1 MVLERSRYFV
11 MTNGIAAYHAHGTIN
26 RKCEVQVKNFHSH
39 GLLSFLKM
47 EILYFALPV
56 VISNVVWSLRDI
68 SNFDSLDFAIARSI
82 HAFFL

>member
-1 MVLERSRYFV
+1 MVLERSRYSV
-11 MTNGIAAYHAHGTIN
+11 MTNGIAAYHARGTIN

-68 SNFDSLDFAIARSI
+68 SNFDSLDLAIARSI
-82 HAFFL
+82 NAFFL